1 MFCMIL
7 KYYLV
12 VICGYTNTFKTVKNI
27 NCVMLIPDY
36 EIIIIWKTFKL
47 FTSTEEIIFRYL
59 ILMETWFS
67 RSALSHSF
75 SASKVGK
82 IEIYFFLISQVLHL
96 HFVLPCLR
104 IVVNFCFHIMLV
116 SDYLCYNN
124 LVLCRLIIS
133 S

>member
-12 VICGYTNTFKTVKNI
+12 VICGYTNTFKTVKKI

-36 EIIIIWKTFKL
+36 EIIIICKTFKL

-75 SASKVGK
+75 SASKVGEIK
-82 IEIYFFLISQVLHL
+82 IDFFSH
-96 HFVLPCLR
+96 
-104 IVVNFCFHIMLV
+104 
-116 SDYLCYNN
+116 
-124 LVLCRLIIS
+124 
-133 S
+133 